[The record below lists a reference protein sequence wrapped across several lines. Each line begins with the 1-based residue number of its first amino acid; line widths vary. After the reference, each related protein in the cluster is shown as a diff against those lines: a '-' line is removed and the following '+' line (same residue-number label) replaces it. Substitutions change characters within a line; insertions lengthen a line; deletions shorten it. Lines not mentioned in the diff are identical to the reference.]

1 MTVRIG
7 TRGSRLALAQTALVA
22 DALRAQGVAAEIVV
36 VHTRGETARR
46 TCRLRR
52 SGAGHSRTFFRT

>member
-36 VHTRGETARR
+36 VHTRGDREADMP
-46 TCRLRR
+46 L
-52 SGAGHSRTFFRT
+52 AAIA